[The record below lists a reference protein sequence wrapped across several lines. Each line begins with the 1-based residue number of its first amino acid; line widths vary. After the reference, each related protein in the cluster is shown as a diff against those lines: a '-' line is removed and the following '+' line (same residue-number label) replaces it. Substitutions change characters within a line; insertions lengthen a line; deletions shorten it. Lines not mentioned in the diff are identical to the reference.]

1 MFGFTFLVAAFISRC
16 PRIELRS
23 NIRANMYLSNPRLFE
38 ARTTLVNIVPVT
50 AQEAKESKV
59 PGDLVDFVTHKV
71 VLEDSLFHPQGGGQP
86 SDKGT
91 LISSSGDVF
100 QVLFAASSNKSGPKI
115 SEHYGHLS
123 TTAAASEGI
132 TETALAMEKLDV
144 KEEQLNGKGVNSFKE
159 GQEVKMIID
168 ANLRQLNARLHS
180 AGHTIDAALKRCEGD
195 IFNKLKATKGY
206 HFIEG
211 PYVEYEGEISEK
223 ELKELPDMINK
234 HMKDIIT
241 ENIATSTWMAEK
253 KDASTLLNLS
263 EEELQFYPE
272 NVRIVEVAGTVLT
285 CSAET
290 SVHIMH
296 RFYLFCCEI
305 RLNLTQL

>member
-1 MFGFTFLVAAFISRC
+1 MVGFTLLVATFISRC

-23 NIRANMYLSNPRLFE
+23 SIRANMYLSNPRLFE

-59 PGDLVDFVTHKV
+59 PGDLVDFVTHKI

-123 TTAAASEGI
+123 TTSPASEDI

-144 KEEQLNGKGVNSFKE
+144 KEEQFNGKGVNSFKE
-159 GQEVKMIID
+159 GQEVKMTID

-180 AGHTIDAALKRCEGD
+180 AGHTIDAALKRCDGD

-223 ELKELPDMINK
+223 ELKDLPDMINK
-234 HMKDIIT
+234 HLKDIIT

-253 KDASTLLNLS
+253 KDASTVLNLS

-272 NVRIVEVAGTVLT
+272 NVRIVEVAGTVLP
-285 CSAET
+285 CSAER
-290 SVHIMH
+290 SAHIMP
-296 RFYLFCCEI
+296 RYILFCCEI
-305 RLNLTQL
+305 RHNLTQF

>member
-1 MFGFTFLVAAFISRC
+1 MFGFTFLVATFISRC

-59 PGDLVDFVTHKV
+59 PGDLVDFVTHKI

-123 TTAAASEGI
+123 TTSPASEDI

-159 GQEVKMIID
+159 GQEVKMTID

-180 AGHTIDAALKRCEGD
+180 AGHTIDAALKRCDGD

-223 ELKELPDMINK
+223 ELKDLPDMINK

-241 ENIATSTWMAEK
+241 ENIPTSTWMAEK

-272 NVRIVEVAGTVLT
+272 NVRIVEVAGTVLPS
-285 CSAET
+285 SAER
-290 SVHIMH
+290 SVHIIP
-296 RFYLFCCEI
+296 RFLLFFCEI
-305 RLNLTQL
+305 RHNSTQL

>member
-1 MFGFTFLVAAFISRC
+1 MFGFTFFVATFISRC

-38 ARTTLVNIVPVT
+38 ARTTMINIVPVT
-50 AQEAKESKV
+50 TQEAKESKV
-59 PGDLVDFVTHKV
+59 PGDLLDSVTHKV

-100 QVLFAASSNKSGPKI
+100 QVLFASSSNKSGPKI
-115 SEHYGHLS
+115 SEHYGHFS
-123 TTAAASEGI
+123 ATPAAPEDVKG
-132 TETALAMEKLDV
+132 TALAMEKLDV
-144 KEEQLNGKGVNSFKE
+144 KDEQFNGKVANSFQV
-159 GQEVKMIID
+159 GQEVQMIVD
-168 ANLRQLNARLHS
+168 ASLRQLNARLHS

-234 HMKDIIT
+234 HIKDIIS
-241 ENIATSTWMAEK
+241 ENIATSIWMAEK

-285 CSAET
+285 YSAET
-290 SVHIMH
+290 ALYTMLRAYDVLSSVVRSDTI
-296 RFYLFCCEI
+296 
-305 RLNLTQL
+305 